1 MHIEVREKAQ
11 QAGGGFAVAVIF
23 DHGPERHTSVRD
35 PFDEAQEQ
43 ELAWY
48 YETWLSY
55 PFMEGERAAQA
66 ARSAAA
72 YGQALFRQ
80 VFRENADI
88 YADYKAGLAGG
99 LEGLIIEIAGTPAFH
114 ALHWEAL
121 QDPALPRPLAV
132 EATFL
137 RKNLTAANVDAR
149 PRPSPTLNILLVT
162 SRPGGRRDV
171 NYRTISRPLV
181 AALANSAIRARI
193 DLVRPGSYEAL
204 VRHLEKSRDRH
215 GSGHYHIIHF
225 DLHGSLLRHDH
236 YQATCQRLLDL
247 DLAGGLAFEP
257 GYGRTAIAEFAGQ
270 KAFLFFDGPA
280 EGAAEPVA
288 DEVIAGL
295 MQAHQIPI
303 AILNACQSAKQLK
316 ATGAG
321 AEAAAEAEAAAVAVA
336 VAETSLGSR
345 LMAAGAQLVVAMGYS
360 VTVTAAEKLMSELYR
375 QLLAGQ
381 PPAQAI
387 RQGRLALYNDRKR
400 QAAYDQQIELE
411 DWLLPVVYQ
420 NRPVALPITP
430 FASAEA
436 ESAYLERQAARY
448 QPPEPTYGFVG
459 RDLDIL
465 TIERRLLAAAASNIL
480 LVRGLG
486 GAGKSSLLRHLMGWW
501 QRTGL
506 VEQVAYFG
514 YDERA
519 WHLEQILDGLG
530 RKLYGEDGYDR
541 ELGPLS
547 ATARQQKLVDRLRAE
562 RHLLVLDNL
571 ESVTGAALAIRHTLD
586 EAARGRL
593 AAFVRAL
600 QGGRSLLLLGSRG
613 GEGWLLAGLA
623 GGEGLVY
630 ELPGLDPQAA
640 ADLAERILQRAGA
653 AGVRS
658 DPAQGDD
665 FRDLM
670 RLLDGHPLA
679 MEVVLPNLKQQSP
692 AGVLAALREGAAGV
706 DPAEVIF
713 RCVEYSHGNLDPEA
727 QALLAGLAPFVGVVN
742 TSWLPLYTE
751 QLQQEAALAGL
762 PFSRWAEV
770 VQALLDWGLASQ
782 HEVGGGYLRLQPVL
796 PYFLRRKLAGDSV
809 SEAAAGPR
817 QAAIERA
824 FRRHYDG
831 LGGAL
836 GQLIESKEP
845 GERQLG
851 QALIGLE
858 YENLHQALR
867 LALSGREGFYNLLFP
882 LDLFLDQRQEHGRR
896 IPLLQSV
903 LAAREGY
910 PPPLAG
916 DIGVDFIAAGDWL
929 GSSLLQTQQ
938 YPAAAQVYQDKL
950 TLLDA
955 LTGVADEWRGK
966 DRAGTY
972 HQLGRVAEEQ
982 RQWAAAEGYYRQAL
996 ALYVEF
1002 NDRYEQA
1009 GTYHQLGR
1017 VAQAQ
1022 RQWAAAEG
1030 YLLQSLE
1037 IFQQYQDEYSLGI
1050 TRRSLGR
1057 VWRAGG
1063 DGGLLARA
1071 AALLGVPEAEVAAQ
1085 WGQA

>member
-1 MHIEVREKAQ
+1 
-11 QAGGGFAVAVIF
+11 
-23 DHGPERHTSVRD
+23 
-35 PFDEAQEQ
+35 
-43 ELAWY
+43 
-48 YETWLSY
+48 
-55 PFMEGERAAQA
+55 
-66 ARSAAA
+66 
-72 YGQALFRQ
+72 
-80 VFRENADI
+80 
-88 YADYKAGLAGG
+88 
-99 LEGLIIEIAGTPAFH
+99 
-114 ALHWEAL
+114 
-121 QDPALPRPLAV
+121 
-132 EATFL
+132 
-137 RKNLTAANVDAR
+137 
-149 PRPSPTLNILLVT
+149 
-162 SRPGGRRDV
+162 
-171 NYRTISRPLV
+171 
-181 AALANSAIRARI
+181 
-193 DLVRPGSYEAL
+193 
-204 VRHLEKSRDRH
+204 
-215 GSGHYHIIHF
+215 
-225 DLHGSLLRHDH
+225 
-236 YQATCQRLLDL
+236 
-247 DLAGGLAFEP
+247 
-257 GYGRTAIAEFAGQ
+257 
-270 KAFLFFDGPA
+270 
-280 EGAAEPVA
+280 
-288 DEVIAGL
+288 
-295 MQAHQIPI
+295 
-303 AILNACQSAKQLK
+303 
-316 ATGAG
+316 
-321 AEAAAEAEAAAVAVA
+321 

-465 TIERRLLAAAASNIL
+465 TIERRVLAAAASNIL

-817 QAAIERA
+817 QAALSGPSA
-824 FRRHYDG
+824 ATMTAWAALWASLSSRRSRGSGSWGRRSLAWSMRTWARRCAWPSPAGRVSTTSSSRSTYSWTSARSM
-831 LGGAL
+831 GGASPCSSPSWPPAR
-836 GQLIESKEP
+836 GI
-845 GERQLG
+845 
-851 QALIGLE
+851 
-858 YENLHQALR
+858 
-867 LALSGREGFYNLLFP
+867 
-882 LDLFLDQRQEHGRR
+882 RR
-896 IPLLQSV
+896 RWP
-903 LAAREGY
+903 AT
-910 PPPLAG
+910 
-916 DIGVDFIAAGDWL
+916 L
-929 GSSLLQTQQ
+929 GSISSP
-938 YPAAAQVYQDKL
+938 PA
-950 TLLDA
+950 
-955 LTGVADEWRGK
+955 TG
-966 DRAGTY
+966 
-972 HQLGRVAEEQ
+972 
-982 RQWAAAEGYYRQAL
+982 WAAACWKR
-996 ALYVEF
+996 
-1002 NDRYEQA
+1002 
-1009 GTYHQLGR
+1009 
-1017 VAQAQ
+1017 
-1022 RQWAAAEG
+1022 
-1030 YLLQSLE
+1030 S
-1037 IFQQYQDEYSLGI
+1037 S
-1050 TRRSLGR
+1050 TRPRPRSTR
-1057 VWRAGG
+1057 TS
-1063 DGGLLARA
+1063 
-1071 AALLGVPEAEVAAQ
+1071 
-1085 WGQA
+1085 

>member
-236 YQATCQRLLDL
+236 YQATRQRLLDL

-321 AEAAAEAEAAAVAVA
+321 AEAAAEAEAAAAT

-465 TIERRLLAAAASNIL
+465 TIERRVLAAAGSNIL

-519 WHLEQILDGLG
+519 WSLEQILDSLG
-530 RKLYGEDGYDR
+530 RKLYGEAGYHR

-858 YENLHQALR
+858 YENLGQALR
-867 LALSGREGFYNLLFP
+867 LALSGRVGFYNLLFP
-882 LDLFLDQRQEHGRR
+882 LHRFLYQRQEHGRL
-896 IPLLQSV
+896 IPLLRSV
-903 LAAREGY
+903 LAAREEY
-910 PPPLAG
+910 PAEVLAG
-916 DIGVDFIAAGDWL
+916 AVSEDFYAAGDWL
-929 GSSLLQTQQ
+929 GASLLEAKQ
-938 YPAAAQVYQDKL
+938 YQLAEQVYKENL
-950 TLLDA
+950 A
-955 LTGVADEWRGK
+955 LTELSQIEGVRTRGQ
-966 DRAGTY
+966 AGTY
-972 HQLGRVAEEQ
+972 HNLGAVAQKQ

-996 ALYVEF
+996 ALFVEF
-1002 NDRYEQA
+1002 NDRHSQA
-1009 GTYHQLGR
+1009 STYGQLGR
-1017 VAQAQ
+1017 VAEDQEK
-1022 RQWAAAEG
+1022 WSEAAG
-1030 YLLQSLE
+1030 YLLQALE